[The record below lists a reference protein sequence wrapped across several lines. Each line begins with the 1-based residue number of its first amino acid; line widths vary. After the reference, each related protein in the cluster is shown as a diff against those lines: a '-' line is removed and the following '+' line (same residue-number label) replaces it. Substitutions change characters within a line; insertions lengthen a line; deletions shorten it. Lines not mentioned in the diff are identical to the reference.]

1 MTKIAVSS
9 GDPAG
14 IGPDICI
21 KAFGNKKILSY
32 KPIVFGNIEL
42 FIERAKQINQEIN
55 IREYKGEEEDSISN
69 DFLWMVDK
77 PIGVDI
83 SSSKP
88 NPKSAE
94 YIINIF
100 EESVNKTIS
109 KEFDA
114 IVTCPIN
121 KEIINEGGIPFTG
134 HTEELAK
141 LGKTNKVVMML
152 ANQKIKVALASTH
165 IPLNEVSDFINKGH
179 IEEVVEIIHTSLRD
193 YWNANDPLIKVLGIN
208 PHAGDGGYIGKEEK
222 EVISPALQNLKEK
235 GIYTIGPISADTAF
249 IEKDGTKKADA
260 FLAMFHDQGLPVIK
274 TMGFGETVNITLG
287 LPFIRTSV
295 DHGTAYDKA
304 GLGSADESSLIAA
317 MEMAF
322 SMSKKNL
329 KDATS

>member
-32 KPIVFGNIEL
+32 KPIVFGNIDL
-42 FIERAKQINQEIN
+42 FIERAKQINQEID
-55 IREYKGEEEDSISN
+55 IREYKGEEEESISN
-69 DFLWMVDK
+69 DFLWMVDM

-165 IPLNEVSDFINKGH
+165 IPLKEVSDFINKGH

-235 GIYTIGPISADTAF
+235 GINTIGPISADTAF

>member
-32 KPIVFGNIEL
+32 KPIVFGNIDL

-69 DFLWMVDK
+69 DFLWMVDM

-179 IEEVVEIIHTSLRD
+179 IEEVVEIIHRSLRD

-235 GIYTIGPISADTAF
+235 GINTIGPISADTAF

-322 SMSKKNL
+322 SMSKKI
-329 KDATS
+329 

>member
-32 KPIVFGNIEL
+32 KPIIFGNIDL
-42 FIERAKQINQEIN
+42 FVERAKQINQEIN

-165 IPLNEVSDFINKGH
+165 IPLKEVSDFINKGH

-235 GIYTIGPISADTAF
+235 GINTIGPISADTAF

-322 SMSKKNL
+322 SMSKKI
-329 KDATS
+329 

>member
-32 KPIVFGNIEL
+32 KPIVFGNIDL
-42 FIERAKQINQEIN
+42 FVERAKQINQEIN

-88 NPKSAE
+88 NPKSAD

-179 IEEVVEIIHTSLRD
+179 IEEVVEVIHTSLRD

-235 GIYTIGPISADTAF
+235 GINTIGPISADTAF

>member
-42 FIERAKQINQEIN
+42 FVERAKQINQEIN

-141 LGKTNKVVMML
+141 LGKTNKVGMML

-235 GIYTIGPISADTAF
+235 GINTIGPISADTAF

>member
-32 KPIVFGNIEL
+32 KPIVFGNIDL
-42 FIERAKQINQEIN
+42 FVERAKQINQEIN

-235 GIYTIGPISADTAF
+235 GIHTIGPISADTAF

>member
-32 KPIVFGNIEL
+32 KPIVFGNIDL
-42 FIERAKQINQEIN
+42 FIERAEQINQEIN

-235 GIYTIGPISADTAF
+235 GINTIGPISADTAF

>member
-32 KPIVFGNIEL
+32 KPIVFGNIDL
-42 FIERAKQINQEIN
+42 FVERAKQINQEIN

-69 DFLWMVDK
+69 DFMWMVDK

-100 EESVNKTIS
+100 EESVIKTIS

-235 GIYTIGPISADTAF
+235 GIHTIGPISADTAF

>member
-32 KPIVFGNIEL
+32 KPIVFGNIDL
-42 FIERAKQINQEIN
+42 FIERAKQINQEID

-69 DFLWMVDK
+69 DFLWMVDM

-235 GIYTIGPISADTAF
+235 GINTIGPISADTAF

-287 LPFIRTSV
+287 LPIIRTSV

>member
-32 KPIVFGNIEL
+32 KPIVFGNIDL
-42 FIERAKQINQEIN
+42 FIERAKQINQEID

-69 DFLWMVDK
+69 DFLWIVDK

-83 SSSKP
+83 SSGKP

-235 GIYTIGPISADTAF
+235 GINTIGPISADTAF

>member
-32 KPIVFGNIEL
+32 KPIVFGNIDL

-193 YWNANDPLIKVLGIN
+193 YWNTNDPLIKVLGIN

>member
-32 KPIVFGNIEL
+32 KPIVFGNIDL
-42 FIERAKQINQEIN
+42 FVERAKQINQEIN

-193 YWNANDPLIKVLGIN
+193 YWNTNDPLIKVLGIN

-235 GIYTIGPISADTAF
+235 GINTIGPISADTAF

-322 SMSKKNL
+322 SMSKKI
-329 KDATS
+329 

>member
-77 PIGVDI
+77 SIGVDI

-165 IPLNEVSDFINKGH
+165 IPLKEVSDFINKGH

-235 GIYTIGPISADTAF
+235 GINTIGPISADTAF

-322 SMSKKNL
+322 SMSKKI
-329 KDATS
+329 

>member
-32 KPIVFGNIEL
+32 KPIVFGNIDL
-42 FIERAKQINQEIN
+42 FVERAKQINQEIN

-179 IEEVVEIIHTSLRD
+179 IEEVVEIIHTSLKD

-235 GIYTIGPISADTAF
+235 GINTIGPISADTAF

>member
-32 KPIVFGNIEL
+32 KPIIFGNIDL
-42 FIERAKQINQEIN
+42 FVERAKQINQEIN

-88 NPKSAE
+88 NPKSAD

-165 IPLNEVSDFINKGH
+165 MPLKEVSDFINKGH

-235 GIYTIGPISADTAF
+235 GINTIGPISADTAF

>member
-32 KPIVFGNIEL
+32 KPIVFGNIDL
-42 FIERAKQINQEIN
+42 FVERAKQINQEIN

-141 LGKTNKVVMML
+141 LGNTNKVVMML

-193 YWNANDPLIKVLGIN
+193 YWNTNDPLIKVLGIN

-235 GIYTIGPISADTAF
+235 GINTIGPISADTAF

-322 SMSKKNL
+322 SMSKKI
-329 KDATS
+329 

>member
-32 KPIVFGNIEL
+32 KPIVFGNIDL
-42 FIERAKQINQEIN
+42 FIERAKQINQEID

-69 DFLWMVDK
+69 DFLWMVDM

-88 NPKSAE
+88 NPKSAK

-152 ANQKIKVALASTH
+152 ANQKIKIALASTH

-193 YWNANDPLIKVLGIN
+193 YWSANDPLIKVLGIN

-235 GIYTIGPISADTAF
+235 GINTIGPISADTAF

>member
-32 KPIVFGNIEL
+32 KPIVFGNIDL
-42 FIERAKQINQEIN
+42 FVERAKQINQEIN

-88 NPKSAE
+88 NPKSAD

-322 SMSKKNL
+322 SMSKKI
-329 KDATS
+329 

>member
-32 KPIVFGNIEL
+32 KPIVFGNIDL
-42 FIERAKQINQEIN
+42 FVERAKQINQEIN
-55 IREYKGEEEDSISN
+55 IKEYKGEEEDSISN

-88 NPKSAE
+88 NPKSAD

-235 GIYTIGPISADTAF
+235 GIHTIGPISADTAF

-322 SMSKKNL
+322 SMSKKI
-329 KDATS
+329 

>member
-42 FIERAKQINQEIN
+42 FIERAKQINQEID

-235 GIYTIGPISADTAF
+235 GINTIGPISADTAF

>member
-32 KPIVFGNIEL
+32 KPIVFGNIDL
-42 FIERAKQINQEIN
+42 FVERAKQINQEIN

-88 NPKSAE
+88 NPQSAE

-193 YWNANDPLIKVLGIN
+193 YWSANDPLIKVLGIN

-235 GIYTIGPISADTAF
+235 GINTIGPISADTAF

-322 SMSKKNL
+322 SMSKKI
-329 KDATS
+329 

>member
-32 KPIVFGNIEL
+32 KPIVFGNIDL

-193 YWNANDPLIKVLGIN
+193 YWNTNDPLIKVLGIN

-322 SMSKKNL
+322 SMSKKI
-329 KDATS
+329 

>member
-32 KPIVFGNIEL
+32 KPIVFGNIDL
-42 FIERAKQINQEIN
+42 FVERAGQINQEIN

-69 DFLWMVDK
+69 DFLWMVDM

-179 IEEVVEIIHTSLRD
+179 IEEVVEIIHRSLRD
-193 YWNANDPLIKVLGIN
+193 YWSANDPLIKVLGIN

-235 GIYTIGPISADTAF
+235 GINTIGPISADTAF

>member
-32 KPIVFGNIEL
+32 KPIVFGNIDL
-42 FIERAKQINQEIN
+42 FIERAKQINQEID

-235 GIYTIGPISADTAF
+235 GINTIGPISADTAF

-274 TMGFGETVNITLG
+274 TMGFGQTVNITLG

-322 SMSKKNL
+322 SMSKKI
-329 KDATS
+329 

>member
-32 KPIVFGNIEL
+32 KPIVFGNIDL
-42 FIERAKQINQEIN
+42 FIERAKQINQEID

-69 DFLWMVDK
+69 DFLWMVDM

-165 IPLNEVSDFINKGH
+165 IPLKEVSDFINKGH

-235 GIYTIGPISADTAF
+235 GINTIGPISADTAF

>member
-32 KPIVFGNIEL
+32 KPIVFGNIDL
-42 FIERAKQINQEIN
+42 FVERAKQINQEIN

-88 NPKSAE
+88 NPKSAD

>member
-32 KPIVFGNIEL
+32 KPIVFGNIDL
-42 FIERAKQINQEIN
+42 FIERAKQINQEID

-69 DFLWMVDK
+69 DFLWMVDM

-179 IEEVVEIIHTSLRD
+179 IEEVVEIIYTSLRD
-193 YWNANDPLIKVLGIN
+193 YWNTNDPLIKVLGIN

-235 GIYTIGPISADTAF
+235 GINTIGPISADTAF

>member
-32 KPIVFGNIEL
+32 KPIVFGNIDL
-42 FIERAKQINQEIN
+42 FVERAKQINQEIN

-88 NPKSAE
+88 NPKSAD

-121 KEIINEGGIPFTG
+121 KEIINEGGIPFIG

-179 IEEVVEIIHTSLRD
+179 IEEVVEIIHRSLRD
-193 YWNANDPLIKVLGIN
+193 YWSANDPLIKVLGIN
-208 PHAGDGGYIGKEEK
+208 PHA
-222 EVISPALQNLKEK
+222 VS
-235 GIYTIGPISADTAF
+235 YTHLT
-249 IEKDGTKKADA
+249 
-260 FLAMFHDQGLPVIK
+260 LP
-274 TMGFGETVNITLG
+274 T
-287 LPFIRTSV
+287 
-295 DHGTAYDKA
+295 
-304 GLGSADESSLIAA
+304 IA
-317 MEMAF
+317 
-322 SMSKKNL
+322 
-329 KDATS
+329 

>member
-32 KPIVFGNIEL
+32 KPIVFGNIDL
-42 FIERAKQINQEIN
+42 FVERAKQINQEIN

-69 DFLWMVDK
+69 DFLWMVDM

-193 YWNANDPLIKVLGIN
+193 YWNTNDPLIKVLGIN

-235 GIYTIGPISADTAF
+235 GINTIGPISADTAF

>member
-32 KPIVFGNIEL
+32 KPIVFGNIDL
-42 FIERAKQINQEIN
+42 FVERAKQINQEIN

-77 PIGVDI
+77 PIGVYI

-165 IPLNEVSDFINKGH
+165 IPLNEVSDFIYKGH
-179 IEEVVEIIHTSLRD
+179 IEEVVEIIHRSLRD

-235 GIYTIGPISADTAF
+235 GINTIGPISADTAF

-304 GLGSADESSLIAA
+304 GLGIADESSLIAA

>member
-42 FIERAKQINQEIN
+42 FIERAKQINQEID
-55 IREYKGEEEDSISN
+55 IREYKGEEEESISN
-69 DFLWMVDK
+69 DFLWMVDM

-179 IEEVVEIIHTSLRD
+179 IEEVVEIIHRSLRD

-235 GIYTIGPISADTAF
+235 GINTIGPISADTAF

>member
-21 KAFGNKKILSY
+21 KAFGNKKLLSY
-32 KPIVFGNIEL
+32 KPIVFGNIDL
-42 FIERAKQINQEIN
+42 FVERAKQINQEIN

-69 DFLWMVDK
+69 DFLWIVDK

-100 EESVNKTIS
+100 EESVKKTIS

-179 IEEVVEIIHTSLRD
+179 IEEVIEIIHTSLRN
-193 YWNANDPLIKVLGIN
+193 YWNTNDPLIKVLGIN

-222 EVISPALQNLKEK
+222 EVISPALRSLKEK
-235 GIYTIGPISADTAF
+235 GINTIGPISADTAF

-322 SMSKKNL
+322 SMSKKI
-329 KDATS
+329 